1 MYQFD
6 ARIRYSETD
15 SEGKLTLA
23 SLLNY
28 FQDASTFHSEDLGL
42 GVAYT
47 QERNLAWV
55 LSSWQIVVE
64 RYPGLCEEVVVGTHP
79 YEFKSFTGS
88 RNFAMMTNDGEFIA
102 KANSLWSLLNTD
114 TMKPA
119 LPTAEMLEKYVL
131 EEKLT
136 MDYAPR
142 KIVVPTGGVTE
153 EEIVVR
159 QHHID
164 TNHHVNNGQFVIM
177 AMAYLPENFRIWQMR
192 AEYKMQAFLN
202 DVLCPYIVKADGRYV
217 IVFRNRDEKPY
228 VIVEFSGKELVEGE
242 C

>member
-1 MYQFD
+1 MYTFD

-42 GVAYT
+42 GVSYT

-64 RYPGLCEEVVVGTHP
+64 RYPKLCEEVVVGTHP
-79 YEFKSFTGS
+79 YEFKAFTGS
-88 RNFAMMTNDGEFIA
+88 RNFAMMTKDGEFIA

-131 EEKLT
+131 EEKLS

-142 KIVVPTGGVTE
+142 KIAVPEGGASE
-153 EEIVVR
+153 EKIVVK

-164 TNHHVNNGQFVIM
+164 TNHHVNNGQFVSM
-177 AMAYLPENFRIWQMR
+177 AMTYLPERFEIHQMR

-202 DVLCPYIVKADGRYV
+202 DVLCPYVAKVDGGYV
-217 IVFRNRDEKPY
+217 IVLRNQDGKPY
-228 VIVEFSGKELVEGE
+228 VIVEFLGKESV
-242 C
+242 